1 VIGASH
7 FPDAVELYKV
17 GFNRDVGKVGSEQL
31 SGPQQFAAMMFGL
44 SFLIAF
50 EVGETTIGGAIGVAH
65 YEHALGLVQSNRHA
79 DLFEDEVLL
88 EVVARGGESFR
99 SAGDDDH
106 GGALDLLLL
115 QELSDGSAD
124 TVVETAEHGG
134 VGYVLVGG
142 GVEME
147 DLLH

>member
-7 FPDAVELYKV
+7 FPDAVELHKV
-17 GFNRDVGKVGSEQL
+17 RLNGNVGKVGGEQL
-31 SGPQQFAAMMFGL
+31 SGPQQFAAMMFGFGL
-44 SFLIAF
+44 LIAF
-50 EVGETTIGGAIGVAH
+50 EVGQAAVGGAVGVAH
-65 YEHALGLVQSNRHA
+65 HQYALGLVQSNRHA

-88 EVVARGGESFR
+88 EVVARRGKSLG
-99 SAGDDDH
+99 SAGDDYH
-106 GGALDLLLL
+106 VGALDFLFL

-124 TVVETAEHGG
+124 AVVEAAEHGS